1 MRQAPQVDDSMVE
14 EELYGLAPEES
25 NQEMDE
31 VEYILAQ
38 EEQAMQELI
47 ASMEEE
53 QDAEQNYGSDEEDY
67 DQLFREYAS
76 NLQEQSWQQQQ
87 QHQHQQ
93 QSPFQHDNS
102 MSGADADEMDMS

>member
-31 VEYILAQ
+31 VDYILAQ

-76 NLQEQSWQQQQ
+76 SLQEQSWQQQQ
-87 QHQHQQ
+87 QQ

>member
-1 MRQAPQVDDSMVE
+1 
-14 EELYGLAPEES
+14 
-25 NQEMDE
+25 
-31 VEYILAQ
+31 LAQ

>member
-1 MRQAPQVDDSMVE
+1 MVE

-31 VEYILAQ
+31 VDYILAQ

-67 DQLFREYAS
+67 DQLFQEYTLS
-76 NLQEQSWQQQQ
+76 LQEQSWQQQQ
-87 QHQHQQ
+87 HQQQQQQQQ

-102 MSGADADEMDMS
+102 MSGANADEMDMS